1 MRQALVPLFALAAAC
16 GAAAQTPPPVEYFP
30 VPGPVSRPFS
40 EAVRVGD
47 LLYLSGQLGLDSTGR
62 LAPGG
67 VQPETRQALENIRG
81 TLTRLGRSMDDVVKC
96 TVMLADMGQWARMN
110 EVYVT
115 FFPNHL
121 PARSA
126 LGANGLALGAQVEIE
141 CLATAR

>member
-1 MRQALVPLFALAAAC
+1 MRPVPWAPLVLAAAC
-16 GAAAQTPPPVEYFP
+16 ASATPTPPAVEYYP
-30 VPGPVSRPFS
+30 VPGPVHRPFS

-47 LLYLSGQLGLDSTGR
+47 MLYLSGQLGLDSTGR

-67 VQPETRQALENIRG
+67 IQPETRQALDNIRG

-96 TVMLADMGQWARMN
+96 SVMLADMGEWARMN

-115 FFPNHL
+115 FFPKHL

-126 LGANGLALGAQVEIE
+126 LGASGLALGAQVEIE

>member
-1 MRQALVPLFALAAAC
+1 MRRGLGALLALAAAC
-16 GAAAQTPPPVEYFP
+16 SSATPAPPAVEYHP
-30 VPGPVSRPFS
+30 VPGPASRPFS

-47 LLYLSGQLGLDSTGR
+47 LLYLSGQLGLDSTGK

-67 VQPETRQALENIRG
+67 IQPETRQALENIRR
-81 TLTRLGRSMDDVVKC
+81 TLTRLGRSMDDVVRC

-115 FFPNHL
+115 FFPKHL